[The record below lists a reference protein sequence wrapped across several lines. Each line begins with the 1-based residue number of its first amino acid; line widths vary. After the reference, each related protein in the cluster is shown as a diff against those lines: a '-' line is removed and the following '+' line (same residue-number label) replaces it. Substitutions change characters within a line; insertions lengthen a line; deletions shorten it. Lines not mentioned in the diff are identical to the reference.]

1 MNFRRADAIDRYN
14 SAVLLPINR
23 AGRSNESQV
32 QLINS
37 KTRCRLFSFFS
48 QMETW
53 FFVRLH
59 CILESYGKCIRS
71 LISTSGRNRI
81 HILFISFL
89 SNFIHFI
96 HISSLKNQLTISII
110 EKFLKLRQTKL
121 HEKLQN
127 QQNCTN
133 TLYIYLR
140 KVT

>member
-59 CILESYGKCIRS
+59 RILESYENVYAPESNINKWKKQNPHS
-71 LISTSGRNRI
+71 V
-81 HILFISFL
+81 SFP
-89 SNFIHFI
+89 SNFIHFV
-96 HISSLKNQLTISII
+96 HISILKNQLTISII

-127 QQNCTN
+127 RQNKYN
-133 TLYIYLR
+133 IYIYLR
-140 KVT
+140 KMT